1 MTTNRPTSLL
11 ALWTMFVTLLSVPL
25 TAQISVHPVIL
36 DMPATE
42 LQRAEFEVA
51 NSSSERVYVSI
62 EPVRID
68 SAGTPVETRIAP
80 SDPEELG
87 LLASPPRLI
96 VEPGER
102 RFVRVAALLA
112 PGLQDRIFRV
122 AVKPVVGDLTGEKS
136 GLKVLVGYDLLA
148 IQRPEAPS
156 FTLDWQNR
164 PEEVTI
170 RNTGNSNGQLF
181 NGRACQPDEAEE
193 LCTELPS
200 GRLYAG
206 SEMTVAKPEGTTA
219 SYDVLFMGKSTRVI
233 LE

>member
-11 ALWTMFVTLLSVPL
+11 ALWTMFVTLLSAPL
-25 TAQISVHPVIL
+25 NAQIAVHPVIL

-42 LQRAEFEVA
+42 LQRAEFEVV
-51 NSSSERVYVSI
+51 NSTSERVYVSV
-62 EPVRID
+62 EPARID
-68 SAGTPVETRIAP
+68 NAGKPSEVRVAP
-80 SDPEELG
+80 SDPEKLG

-112 PGLQDRIFRV
+112 PGVQDRIFRV
-122 AVKPVVGDLTGEKS
+122 AVKPVVGDLTGEES
-136 GLKVLVGYDLLA
+136 GLKVLVGYDLLV
-148 IQRPEAPS
+148 IQRPEGPS
-156 FTLDWQNR
+156 ITLDWQNR
-164 PEEVTI
+164 TEEVTI
-170 RNTGNSNGQLF
+170 RNAGNSNGQLI
-181 NGRACQPDEAEE
+181 NGRACQPDEVEE
-193 LCTELPS
+193 LCTELPP